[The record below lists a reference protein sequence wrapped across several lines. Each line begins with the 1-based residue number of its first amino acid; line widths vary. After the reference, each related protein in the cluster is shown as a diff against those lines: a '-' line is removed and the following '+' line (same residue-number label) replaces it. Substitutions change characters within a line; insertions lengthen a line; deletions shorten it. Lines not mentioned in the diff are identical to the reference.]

1 MINKYRYFG
10 MFMNAQENWL
20 NEMSKKGYRLKDIAL
35 LRYTFEKSA
44 KRAYQ
49 YAVEWVGHLSRE
61 EQEDYIAYLKDCGY
75 QVWTKNAN
83 LNYALGKIKFR
94 PWAHAG
100 ARWAHQGNTYQREW
114 LIVEKK
120 SDGLPFQL
128 HTEGQDQIR
137 SIKNI
142 RRVFAFWLLISAA
155 AALITRHLLVALFA
169 VAFSIPYLYYT
180 RSLYHIRHESLVT
193 ESIPASPKKPS
204 PFFTSGFPFL
214 FTGILLLCL
223 CSAYRAGFFT
233 LRSGTFLFMQ
243 SSSSSSS
250 YQAQYKIFSGKLHKK
265 LSPQSGQKHFQVKVE
280 TLSGSMRVTVS
291 NEKETQTFLFNEKG
305 TSTQEFSFDSP
316 VNLTLEGDSH
326 SGSVEAKWI
335 P

>member
-1 MINKYRYFG
+1 MNKYRYFG
-10 MFMNAQENWL
+10 LFMNAQENWL
-20 NEMSKKGYRLKDIAL
+20 NRNAQKGYRLKDVSL
-35 LRYTFEKSA
+35 LRYTFEHSVKG
-44 KRAYQ
+44 AYQ

-100 ARWAHQGNTYQREW
+100 ARWAHQGNTYQREL

-142 RRVFAFWLLISAA
+142 RRVFAFWILMLAV
-155 AALITRHLLVALFA
+155 AALITRHLLIIIFA
-169 VAFSIPYLYYT
+169 VVFFIPYLYYT

-193 ESIPASPKKPS
+193 ESPSVFRKKSS
-204 PFFTSGFPFL
+204 PFFTSSFPFL

-223 CSAYRAGFFT
+223 FGAYRAGFFT

-243 SSSSSSS
+243 ASSSSSS
-250 YQAQYKIFSGKLHKK
+250 YQARYKFFSGKLHKK
-265 LSPQSGQKHFQVKVE
+265 LSPPPGQKHFQIKVQ
-280 TLSGSMRVTVS
+280 TIAGTMHVTVS
-291 NEKETQTFLFNEKG
+291 NEKETQTFVFKDKG
-305 TSTQEFSFDSP
+305 TATKAFPLEGP
-316 VNLTLEGDSH
+316 VTLTLEGDSH
-326 SGSVEAKWI
+326 NGSVEAKWI